1 MRESRSLLGPLTQ
14 NGNNHMGT
22 RSTKTTITFAHPF
35 TLSDVDGAQP
45 AGTYRLVVDEE
56 EISGLS
62 FVGFRRIATLLH
74 VPAMSASGS
83 SQVYQVDPV
92 ELAAALAS
100 DERANA

>member
-1 MRESRSLLGPLTQ
+1 MRESASLPGSATQ
-14 NGNNHMGT
+14 NGNNHMAT

-62 FVGFRRIATLLH
+62 FVGFRRISTLLYI
-74 VPAMSASGS
+74 PAMSASGS
-83 SQVYQVDPV
+83 SQAYQVDPV
-92 ELAAALAS
+92 ELAAALAY